1 MGKFAELVPERVRAL
16 ATYIPGKR
24 VQQSEA
30 ELGLLMVKL
39 GSNENPF
46 GPSKLALAA
55 MRAATASAH
64 LYPDN
69 ETVALRERLAA
80 LHRLSSRQ
88 VLVGAGT
95 NNLLD
100 ILARTL
106 LAPGLNAISCERSY
120 VLYPIV
126 TRSAGAELRQVPLRD
141 DRFDLDRLCD
151 EIDFD
156 TRLIFIANPNNP
168 TGTIVT
174 AAEMDRFLDRI
185 PEHVLV
191 VLDEASFEYAAWFA
205 RERAIE
211 YSHSLDYVRSERNVV
226 VLRSFSK
233 AYGLAGVRIGYAMG
247 PSELITYL
255 ARLKTPYVVTGAA
268 EAAALAALDDREHHE
283 RTMRNNSAQ
292 HATLS
297 RQLRELGY
305 SPVESW
311 ANFIYFDAGE
321 DAAALDR
328 RLQHHGIYVRPLNGS
343 WGARTAVRVTIG
355 SAEENRKFIEALRDV
370 TSGAT
375 V

>member
-106 LAPGLNAISCERSY
+106 LAP
-120 VLYPIV
+120 
-126 TRSAGAELRQVPLRD
+126 
-141 DRFDLDRLCD
+141 
-151 EIDFD
+151 
-156 TRLIFIANPNNP
+156 
-168 TGTIVT
+168 
-174 AAEMDRFLDRI
+174 
-185 PEHVLV
+185 
-191 VLDEASFEYAAWFA
+191 
-205 RERAIE
+205 
-211 YSHSLDYVRSERNVV
+211 
-226 VLRSFSK
+226 
-233 AYGLAGVRIGYAMG
+233 
-247 PSELITYL
+247 
-255 ARLKTPYVVTGAA
+255 
-268 EAAALAALDDREHHE
+268 
-283 RTMRNNSAQ
+283 
-292 HATLS
+292 
-297 RQLRELGY
+297 
-305 SPVESW
+305 
-311 ANFIYFDAGE
+311 
-321 DAAALDR
+321 
-328 RLQHHGIYVRPLNGS
+328 
-343 WGARTAVRVTIG
+343 
-355 SAEENRKFIEALRDV
+355 
-370 TSGAT
+370 
-375 V
+375 